1 MNNHL
6 VTLSLSFFPAT
17 YTLILTVSRPQY
29 FLFSHLPSKKML
41 RKKILGSCSYG
52 SHASHWKVTFITV
65 PVAYTNTGILKLRVF
80 MRCKNVKISFLFH
93 LVSRFRQFAIL
104 YMLKTQIKF
113 AKWNTESL
121 CTIHHQILYIL
132 VDRGSYLPKSIIL
145 CAHFDVHWLAEK
157 IEQPIRM
164 LWTRLFI
171 FDL

>member
-1 MNNHL
+1 MAKFASTLAILLCYWANLHNCEWPNIEQIICHL

-113 AKWNTESL
+113 AK
-121 CTIHHQILYIL
+121 
-132 VDRGSYLPKSIIL
+132 
-145 CAHFDVHWLAEK
+145 
-157 IEQPIRM
+157 
-164 LWTRLFI
+164 
-171 FDL
+171 